1 MTTPIDVNRE
11 LENLSVRL
19 SRVET
24 DMKQQNV
31 VLYEIRD
38 FMIAARGSW
47 KTVVG
52 ISGFAAAVG
61 GLIVK
66 FGGAMGIALLK

>member
-1 MTTPIDVNRE
+1 MTVPETTQRE
-11 LENLSVRL
+11 LENLNVRL

-31 VLYEIRD
+31 LLYEIRD
-38 FMIAARGSW
+38 FMVSARGSW

-61 GLIVK
+61 ALIAK
-66 FGGAMGIALLK
+66 FLPVFLLKP